1 MNSNVKI
8 LVAFDGSALA
18 HIAVEEAVDLAQK
31 SNGSITVLH
40 VTYILSDK
48 DSLNLLKS
56 VESKLRSK
64 RVKYKL
70 QSERSEYVPR
80 RIIRVA
86 MDGAYDLIIM
96 GSRGLNISKSWVL
109 GSVSMK
115 VLESSHLPVL
125 IIK

>member
-8 LVAFDGSALA
+8 LVAFDGSAIA
-18 HIAVEEAVDLAQK
+18 HKAVEEAVDLAQK
-31 SNGSITVLH
+31 YNGSITVLH
-40 VTYILSDK
+40 VTYELSDK

-56 VESKLRSK
+56 VESKLASK

>member
-1 MNSNVKI
+1 LNSNVKI

-18 HIAVEEAVDLAQK
+18 SKAVEEAVDLAQK
-31 SNGSITVLH
+31 YNGSITVLH
-40 VTYILSDK
+40 VTYELSDK

-56 VESKLRSK
+56 VESKLASK

-80 RIIRVA
+80 RIIRAA

-115 VLESSHLPVL
+115 VIESSHLPVL